1 MAWDRSLGVRIPYQ
15 RLFLEEGTYVCAGCG
30 HVACSRTDRNL
41 FLFRE
46 ILREYWRKAENENQ
60 ERRQS

>member
-1 MAWDRSLGVRIPYQ
+1 MILIAKGTLDVMAWDRSLGVRIPYQ

-41 FLFRE
+41 FVFPIQRD
-46 ILREYWRKAENENQ
+46 IT
-60 ERRQS
+60 